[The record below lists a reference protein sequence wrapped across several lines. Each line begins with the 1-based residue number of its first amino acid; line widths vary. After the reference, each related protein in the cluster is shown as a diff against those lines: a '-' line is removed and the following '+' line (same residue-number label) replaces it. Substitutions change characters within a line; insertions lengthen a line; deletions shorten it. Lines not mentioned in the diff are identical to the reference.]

1 MNLAAL
7 GLCFCLSIGAQPT
20 RDRWIA
26 EDKLKHFMASFVVT
40 SIAASAARAGGAEP
54 GQSAWIGA
62 GVGASVGIWKEIRDG
77 THPGHSASVRDLVW
91 DFAGV
96 GASVAFMRHTR

>member
-7 GLCFCLSIGAQPT
+7 GLCLCLSIGAQNP

-26 EDKLKHFMASFVVT
+26 EDKFKHFVASFVIT
-40 SIAASAARAGGAEP
+40 SISASAARAAGMEPAE
-54 GQSAWIGA
+54 SAWVGA
-62 GVGASVGIWKEIRDG
+62 GVGGSFGIWKEIRDSRRPRE
-77 THPGHSASVRDLVW
+77 TASFRDLVW

-96 GASVAFMRHTR
+96 GAGVAMMRQVR